1 VANNPRT
8 TPVPAPATTTTPPAG
23 QGTISLTG
31 VPNGAHVTVD
41 AQPKTGGRFKVPAG
55 SHVVEVA
62 LQGFNT
68 YRTTV
73 NVAPGQTQ
81 TVPITMAAATAAVTT
96 PTPTTAATP
105 AGVNPACASP
115 TGNLM
120 PRNRCWDTRPN
131 PRTPLQLTPP
141 GTCHGTVTPANILVN
156 VSAQGEVI
164 SASMSRGSSC
174 REFTDAAVS
183 QVQDMTFTP
192 ATRGG
197 APVAAWTIVVMRP
210 AR

>member
-1 VANNPRT
+1 
-8 TPVPAPATTTTPPAG
+8 
-23 QGTISLTG
+23 
-31 VPNGAHVTVD
+31 
-41 AQPKTGGRFKVPAG
+41 
-55 SHVVEVA
+55 
-62 LQGFNT
+62 
-68 YRTTV
+68 
-73 NVAPGQTQ
+73 
-81 TVPITMAAATAAVTT
+81 MAAATAAAPTT
-96 PTPTTAATP
+96 MAPTPGA
-105 AGVNPACASP
+105 VNPACASP

-141 GTCHGTVTPANILVN
+141 ATCHGTVTPANILVN
-156 VSAQGEVI
+156 VSAAGEVV